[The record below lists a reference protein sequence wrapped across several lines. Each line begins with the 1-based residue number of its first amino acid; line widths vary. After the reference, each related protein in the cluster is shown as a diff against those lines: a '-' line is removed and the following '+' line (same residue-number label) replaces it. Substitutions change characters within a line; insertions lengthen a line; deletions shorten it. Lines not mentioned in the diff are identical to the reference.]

1 MKKKERNTPYVTRK
15 LLIEAARM
23 GPRWDYPNQISE
35 RIEEVP
41 DHKYLVHDVIKFDG
55 TDFVTCVISLKPFR
69 ETVVYCD
76 VPLSFYF
83 RRLPWMHTRY
93 GHTTILFSPAKT
105 EHRDNMNANNVTFE
119 IDSENDD
126 ILIHSLLE
134 GKPQVN
140 RLRIL
145 HTWVLL
151 YCLDPERFKDGCPTM
166 TFCEEVMASEPPLG
180 LVWSQGMV
188 LVCLPDGWFHL
199 AEASVKDVADALERK
214 LYEYTESIGV
224 EQPGEFILS

>member
-1 MKKKERNTPYVTRK
+1 MKKKEPNTPYFTRK
-15 LLIEAARM
+15 LLTEASRM
-23 GPRWDYPNQISE
+23 GLEWDYPNQISE

-41 DHKYLVHDVIKFDG
+41 DQKYLVHDVIKFDG

-83 RRLPWMHTRY
+83 KRLPWMHTRY
-93 GHTTILFSPAKT
+93 GHRTIMFSPASNGG
-105 EHRDNMNANNVTFE
+105 RDQMNANNVAFE

-126 ILIHSLLE
+126 ILIQSVLE
-134 GKPQVN
+134 GTPQVN

-145 HTWVLL
+145 DAWVLL
-151 YCLDPERFKDGCPTM
+151 YCLDPERFEDGCPTM
-166 TFCEEVMASEPPLG
+166 TYCEQLMVSEPPIG
-180 LVWSQGMV
+180 LMWNQGMV
-188 LVCLPDGWFHL
+188 VVCLPDGWVYM

-214 LYEYTESIGV
+214 LHESVESIGV
-224 EQPGEFILS
+224 ERLVEFDLS